1 MPASAEQM
9 LDQLHGL
16 LSRISSQMVAAAT
29 TDDDALS
36 QNRYR
41 HAQED
46 VEKTMPLVRR
56 IKAKVSS
63 DRQIKMDGVV
73 ATGAYAKAAVWTGR
87 KKKTASDLAKQ
98 HLKKNRKGKVVSK
111 SASAAG
117 EAKRKYIQEWL
128 SAVRAA
134 RQQLGFGGFCLVGGK
149 TENGQRLLE
158 TARGIYGKRGCT
170 GQAHRS
176 AQREP

>member
-1 MPASAEQM
+1 M

-73 ATGAYAKAAVWTGR
+73 ATGAYAKAAVWAGR
-87 KKKTASDLAKQ
+87 KEKTASDLTKQ

-117 EAKRKYIQEWL
+117 ETKRKYIQEWL

-134 RQQLGFGGFCLVGGK
+134 RQQLGFGGFCPVGGK

-158 TARGIYGKRGCT
+158 TARGIYGKRGCP

-176 AQREP
+176 AKREP